1 MVVGGVKL
9 LLLESQVAFVTDLIV
24 VFFTDTLVK
33 VFLKH
38 VDIVFEVVSLL
49 THLLLVLLDLVV

>member
-1 MVVGGVKL
+1 MIVGGVKL

-24 VFFTDTLVK
+24 IFFTDTLVK
-33 VFLKH
+33 VFLQH

>member
-33 VFLKH
+33 VFLQH

>member
-24 VFFTDTLVK
+24 IFFTDTLVK
-33 VFLKH
+33 VFLQH

>member
-33 VFLKH
+33 VFLQH
-38 VDIVFEVVSLL
+38 VNIVFEVVSLL